1 MTRSKTLL
9 IAGLGLWLAGMTPAA
24 AGWPEKQITLVV
36 PFAAGGTNDTLSRVV
51 GEKLA
56 KLLGQPVVIENDPG
70 AAGTTPTAR
79 VARAAPDGYTLLMG
93 NMGTHGIAPSQ
104 YPNLKYDPT
113 RDFTP
118 IGLTGEVPAVLVTR
132 KNFPADT
139 LAEFVDYVRKNETTV
154 NEAHA
159 GAGSPTHTF
168 CTLLQSL
175 MGTKTARVAYRGGA
189 QAMSDLVG
197 GQVDFSCISLS
208 GAISQIQGRTIKA
221 IVVASAERA
230 DVIKNV
236 PTARESG
243 MPEFEVSTWN
253 ALFAP
258 RGLSKDVQ
266 GKLNAALASTLDDQA
281 VRTRLEELGIVIPTR
296 PDRSPEILQALVE
309 REVKR
314 WSGVLAQAAR

>member
-1 MTRSKTLL
+1 MFPLRSLVT
-9 IAGLGLWLAGMTPAA
+9 ALGIVLASFTPASA
-24 AGWPEKQITLVV
+24 AWPEKQITLVV

-51 GEKLA
+51 GEKLSTV
-56 KLLGQPVVIENDPG
+56 LGKPVIIENDPG

-79 VARAAPDGYTLLMG
+79 VAKAAPDGYTLLMG
-93 NMGTHGIAPSQ
+93 NMGTHGIAPLQ
-104 YPNLKYDPT
+104 YPNLKYDPA

-118 IGLTGEVPAVLVTR
+118 LGLTGEVPAVLVAR
-132 KNFPADT
+132 KDFPAKT
-139 LAEFVDYVRKNETTV
+139 LGEFIDYVRKNQATV

-189 QAMSDLVG
+189 QAMADLVA

-208 GAISQIQGRTIKA
+208 GAIAQIQGGTIKA
-221 IVVASAERA
+221 IAVASAERA
-230 DVIKNV
+230 EVIKDV

-243 MPEFEVSTWN
+243 LPEFQVSTWN

-258 RGLSKDVQ
+258 RGIPKDVQ
-266 GKLNAALASTLDDQA
+266 AKLSEALTVILDDDS
-281 VRTRLEELGIVIPTR
+281 VRTRLQDLGIVIPAKT
-296 PDRSPEILQALVE
+296 DRGPEVLQKLVE
-309 REVKR
+309 SEVKR
-314 WSGVLAQAAR
+314 WAVVLAQAAAK

>member
-1 MTRSKTLL
+1 MTRSKLL
-9 IAGLGLWLAGMTPAA
+9 IAGLSMLLGGVTPAS
-24 AGWPEKQITLVV
+24 AGWPEKPITLVV
-36 PFAAGGTNDTLSRVV
+36 PFAAGGTNDTLSRIL

-56 KLLGQPVVIENDPG
+56 KALGQPVVIENDPG

-79 VARAAPDGYTLLMG
+79 VARATPDGYTLLMG

-104 YPNLKYDPT
+104 YPNLKYSPT

-132 KNFPADT
+132 KNFPANT
-139 LAEFVDYVRKNETTV
+139 LAEFVDYVRKNEATV
-154 NEAHA
+154 NEAHV

-189 QAMSDLVG
+189 QAISDLVG

-230 DVIKNV
+230 DVIKDV
-236 PTARESG
+236 PTAKESG
-243 MPEFEVSTWN
+243 MPEFQVSTWN

-258 RGLSKDVQ
+258 RGLPKDIQ
-266 GKLNAALASTLDDQA
+266 AQLNAALVVALDDQE
-281 VRTRLEELGIVIPTR
+281 VRTRLGELGIVIPAT
-296 PDRSPEILQALVE
+296 PERSPEVLEALVE

-314 WSGVLAQAAR
+314 WSSVLAQAAR

>member
-1 MTRSKTLL
+1 MTRSKVL
-9 IAGLGLWLAGMTPAA
+9 IAGLSMLLAGVIPAI

-36 PFAAGGTNDTLSRVV
+36 PFAAGGTNDTLSRVL
-51 GEKLA
+51 GEILA
-56 KLLGQPVVIENDPG
+56 KTLGQPVIIENDPG

-79 VARAAPDGYTLLMG
+79 VARSAPDGYTLLMG

-132 KNFPADT
+132 KDFPANT
-139 LAEFVDYVRKNETTV
+139 LAEFVDYVRKNEATV

-175 MGTKTARVAYRGGA
+175 MGTKTARVPYRGGA
-189 QAMSDLVG
+189 QVIGDLVG

-230 DVIKNV
+230 DVIKDV
-236 PTARESG
+236 PTAKEGG
-243 MPEFEVSTWN
+243 MPEFQVSTWN

-258 RGLSKDVQ
+258 RGLPKDIQ
-266 GKLNAALASTLDDQA
+266 AQLNAALVAALDDQGA
-281 VRTRLEELGIVIPTR
+281 RTRLEELGIVIPAKSE
-296 PDRSPEILQALVE
+296 RSPEVLQALVE

-314 WSGVLAQAAR
+314 WSSVLAQAAR